1 MISYTWIQH
10 PQKEEKTDL
19 QKLYLIGGT
28 IGVGKTTVCR
38 RPNELLENSV
48 FLDGDWCW
56 NSSPFQVTE
65 ETKNTVIENI
75 RFLLNQF
82 IHCSAYENI
91 VFCRVMHEHTI
102 IDTIISGID
111 TSSCIVEKISLICEE
126 NALKSR
132 LKNDISAGLRKPDVV
147 ERSIERLPLYSFFG
161 TRIIDTTEKRVEETT
176 TEIAGI

>member
-1 MISYTWIQH
+1 MQLNNSRRCDI
-10 PQKEEKTDL
+10 
-19 QKLYLIGGT
+19 LYLHTTSAERGENRLAKAVSDRRHH
-28 IGVGKTTVCR
+28 GVGKTTVCR
-38 RPNELLENSV
+38 RPNELLENR
-48 FLDGDWCW
+48 

-91 VFCRVMHEHTI
+91 VFCRVMHERTI

-111 TSSCIVEKISLICEE
+111 TSSCIVEKISLICDE

-147 ERSIERLPLYSFFG
+147 ERSIERLPLYSFFS
-161 TRIIDTTEKRVEETT
+161 TRIIDTTEKRVEETAA
-176 TEIAGI
+176 EIAGI

>member
-1 MISYTWIQH
+1 M
-10 PQKEEKTDL
+10 

-28 IGVGKTTVCR
+28 MGVGKTTVCR

-65 ETKNTVIENI
+65 ETKSMVIENI

-82 IHCSAYENI
+82 IHCSAYENV
-91 VFCRVMHEHTI
+91 VFCRVMHERTI

-111 TSSCIVEKISLICEE
+111 TSSCIVEKISLICDE
-126 NALKSR
+126 NTLKSR

-147 ERSIERLPLYSFFG
+147 ERSIERLPLYSFLG
-161 TRIIDTTEKRVEETT
+161 TRIIIDTTEKHVEETT
-176 TEIAGI
+176 TEIAGV

>member
-1 MISYTWIQH
+1 M
-10 PQKEEKTDL
+10 

-28 IGVGKTTVCR
+28 MVSAKRLYVADRTNCLKTVC
-38 RPNELLENSV
+38 
-48 FLDGDWCW
+48 FLMAIGAGT
-56 NSSPFQVTE
+56 FQVTK

-91 VFCRVMHEHTI
+91 VFCRVMHERTI

-111 TSSCIVEKISLICEE
+111 TSSCIVEKISLICDE

-161 TRIIDTTEKRVEETT
+161 TRIIDTTKKRVEETT